1 MGSIFNVLEGF
12 EKLAYKLLIWIILI
26 PKTIVKIILNPG
38 FVRDYI
44 HDELTNDKESPFDEY
59 MSPMILYLGIT
70 LLPALAIYFLPQFG
84 AFVLDPN
91 DKESVLESNYSEVPS
106 RVIDVEI
113 LVRYKSSIVTSYPET
128 NWGLYQGCFLCN
140 PPRTIQNIQW
150 TDTGEFAAQSTDEQ
164 YNLVD
169 LMGYAEQ
176 VFMDLYTIRYR
187 FHYEIPDTDPGYPYD
202 FAFQTLKF
210 ASAMTKNADELYEL
224 KGTISVPIDPSESMS
239 ITITPIPDYTLI
251 NLADTLYRTGLFSDR
266 TGLFSELSYRI
277 DQTRYPVLAQETPV
291 QNFKTIPQDW
301 NKALQSNQTI
311 LLGLGLLI
319 PPLIFTL
326 ATSLFHAG
334 TKRIGE
340 TDLKESFYAQC
351 YYFVPV
357 GLVWWAWYYSDYF
370 YTSDVRMPTSL
381 LSLPIYVIIIWF
393 LIVETKAIAR
403 ERQMQSVWHAIPV
416 LVVCILIIVILI
428 TLGFIFALDFAAL
441 RKSTIW
447 FYPIASIVLLLIA
460 SKPLLAG
467 IIGYF
472 RNGKKEGRE

>member
-150 TDTGEFAAQSTDEQ
+150 TDTGERAAQSTDEQ
-164 YNLVD
+164 HNLVD

-176 VFMDLYTIRYR
+176 VFVDLYTIRYR

-210 ASAMTKNADELYEL
+210 ASAMTKIADELYEL
-224 KGTISVPIDPSESMS
+224 NGTISVPIDPSESMS

-266 TGLFSELSYRI
+266 TRLFPELSYRI
-277 DQTRYPVLAQETPV
+277 NQIRSGKPEQDPSKQ
-291 QNFKTIPQDW
+291 IPQDW

-326 ATSLFHAG
+326 AASLFHAG

-351 YYFVPV
+351 YYFSPV

-370 YTSDVRMPTSL
+370 YTSDIQIPNFL
-381 LSLPIYVIIIWF
+381 LSLPVYIIMIWF
-393 LIVETKAIAR
+393 LVVEIKAIAQVS
-403 ERQMQSVWHAIPV
+403 QMRSVWHAIPI
-416 LVVCILIIVILI
+416 LVVCILIVAILI
-428 TLGFIFALDFAAL
+428 TLGFIFALDFTAL
-441 RKSTIW
+441 RRSAIW
-447 FYPIASIVLLLIA
+447 FYPIATIVLILIA
-460 SKPLLAG
+460 SKLLLAG